1 LTATAASS
9 SRINL
14 KWSDKALNETGQV
27 IERAVAGTGPFAV
40 ITTLGSNITTYANT
54 GLSPNTQYYYRIKST
69 NTAGT
74 STYSNVASAKTL
86 VAPANAVS
94 NSEEIFEERL
104 KKKETSLTIHPN
116 PARLNATIAFSVDV
130 DQQVQLEIY
139 DVHGKLVVEL
149 YNGQAKT
156 GKSFVFKWNTGSQ
169 VAGTYFTVLTTRN
182 KVLSKKFVL
191 LR

>member
-1 LTATAASS
+1 
-9 SRINL
+9 
-14 KWSDKALNETGQV
+14 LNETGQV
-27 IERAVAGTGPFAV
+27 IERAIAAAGPFDV
-40 ITTLGSNITTYANT
+40 IATLGANLTTYANT

-69 NTAGT
+69 NTAGE

-86 VAPANAVS
+86 VALANAVS
-94 NSEEIFEERL
+94 KSEEIVDERL
-104 KKKETSLTIHPN
+104 NKKETSLTIHPN
-116 PARLNATIAFSVDV
+116 PARLTATIAFSVDV

-139 DVHGKLVVEL
+139 DIHGKLVEEL
-149 YNGQAKT
+149 FNKPAKT